1 MIIEGRAHRVG
12 DDVNTDY
19 IIPARHKSR
28 TEDIASLVP
37 VLFEDLDPTLASR
50 IRPGDLVAAGH
61 NFGMGSSRE
70 TAPRLLRAAGISA
83 VLAAS
88 FARIFFR
95 NAVNVGLPVVECDTS
110 QIADGDVVLVDLEAG
125 SARIPARGVEVKAHP
140 LPPLMLEILR
150 SGGIKGYLEAQGR
163 SVRRP
168 RKGEDRV

>member
-1 MIIEGRAHRVG
+1 MIIRGRAHRVG

-19 IIPARHKSR
+19 IIPARYKSR

-50 IRPGDLVAAGH
+50 IKSGDLVVAGH

-70 TAPRLLRAAGISA
+70 TAPRLLRAAGVGA
-83 VLAAS
+83 VLAQS

-95 NAVNVGLPVVECDTS
+95 NAVNVGLPVIECDTS
-110 QIADGDVVLVDLEAG
+110 EIADGDQVEADLEKG
-125 SARIPARGVEVKAHP
+125 EVQVPARNLHLCAQP

-150 SGGIKGYLEAQGR
+150 AGGIKHYLEAQAGHVKETSR
-163 SVRRP
+163 
-168 RKGEDRV
+168 